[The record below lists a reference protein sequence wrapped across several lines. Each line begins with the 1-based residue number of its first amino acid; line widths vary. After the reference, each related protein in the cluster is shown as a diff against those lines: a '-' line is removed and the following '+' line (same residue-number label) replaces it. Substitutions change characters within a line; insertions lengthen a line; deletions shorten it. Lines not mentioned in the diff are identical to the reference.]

1 MIKHIVMYRLKDRTR
16 QNADALCEKFM
27 SMQGK
32 IEVLRHIEAGADE
45 VRSDRS
51 FDVVLV
57 CRFDSMEDMEIYKTH
72 PVHLPVMAYVREAV
86 EKSHSVDFI
95 E

>member
-1 MIKHIVMYRLKDRTR
+1 M
-16 QNADALCEKFM
+16 
-27 SMQGK
+27 
-32 IEVLRHIEAGADE
+32 DE

-72 PVHLPVMAYVREAV
+72 PVHLPVMAYVREVV